1 MALEFD
7 RLGEVEALSEVPEGA
22 NVLGEVDGEIV
33 RLPGSGLGGG
43 GGIKTAII
51 KSSNYDN
58 MLAGVMTT
66 VAEPDPVTYSC
77 TNMTFEEAYETM
89 AKGEPL
95 AVIIMRVVNDMGAAC
110 QPGVSMFAGDDV
122 FGVPCLLVADKI
134 DSNTIG
140 LYWTSDGLSA
150 DEPSSGE

>member
-58 MLAGVMTT
+58 MLAGLMTAVDQGT
-66 VAEPDPVTYSC
+66 PITYSC

-95 AVIIMRVVNDMGAAC
+95 AVIIMCWEENIGAVC
-110 QPGVSMFAGDDV
+110 QPGVSVFGGDYM
-122 FGVPCLLVADKI
+122 FGVPCLLVGKGLISD
-134 DSNTIG
+134 TIQ
-140 LYWTSDGLSA
+140 LFWTADGLSV